1 MRILEEIVW
10 WFINWHYSRRWGQ
23 YDRKV
28 KDVERSL
35 YEEGV
40 FLQKGE
46 EKLREKAEKSL
57 EDLRAWRK
65 YYAKKLGL
73 IRD

>member
-35 YEEGV
+35 YKEGV

-46 EKLREKAEKSL
+46 EHRRYMAEL
-57 EDLRAWRK
+57 ALDELRAQRC